1 MATKDSAGE
10 DKTYAEKAFPNP
22 RDVLDL
28 MVSFQRLGQQMIWQ
42 MGEVMSDVMSMPL
55 KRDGS
60 DETKS
65 NPMNKAI
72 NDMKAAVDSATET
85 LQTGSGKAG

>member
-10 DKTYAEKAFPNP
+10 EKTYAEKAIPNP

-28 MVSFQRLGQQMIWQ
+28 MVSFQRLSQQLIWQ

-55 KRDGS
+55 RRDSS
-60 DETKS
+60 DDNK
-65 NPMNKAI
+65 NPMNKAVS
-72 NDMKAAVDSATET
+72 DLKAAVDSATET
-85 LQTGSGKAG
+85 LQTGSGKTG

>member
-10 DKTYAEKAFPNP
+10 DKTYAEKAIPNP

-28 MVSFQRLGQQMIWQ
+28 MVSFQRLSQQLIWQ

-55 KRDGS
+55 KRDTS
-60 DETKS
+60 DEKKT
-65 NPMNKAI
+65 NPMNKAVS
-72 NDMKAAVDSATET
+72 DLKAAVDSATET